1 MPSFIY
7 LFIYLQNNFKTSKER
22 NQPGFEEEERQGLF
36 ILEANARTNE
46 KD

>member
-1 MPSFIY
+1 MP

-22 NQPGFEEEERQGLF
+22 DQPCFEEEERQGLF